1 MSLFVKICGITDVG
15 AGIAAARAG
24 ADAVGFVFA
33 SSPRRISPGEAVLV
47 SGELPPAVL
56 RVAVF
61 RDPSLEEVEEVL
73 EQFTPD
79 LVQADHASI
88 AGLRGVDT
96 LPVYRPGDQP
106 PTDGSW
112 FLFEGAASGV
122 GQMTDLDQAARA
134 AAVGNLVLAGGLTPE
149 NVGAAIE
156 KVRPNGVDVSSGVE
170 SAPGVKDP
178 DSIHSF
184 VAAVRAAEERLVS
197 A

>member
-1 MSLFVKICGITDVG
+1 MSLFVKICGITEVG

-33 SSPRRISPGEAVLV
+33 SSPRQISPSEAVLV
-47 SGELPPAVL
+47 SGELPPALL

-61 RDPSLEEVEEVL
+61 RDPSLDEIEEVL
-73 EQFTPD
+73 EHFTPD
-79 LVQADHASI
+79 LVQADHSSLSE
-88 AGLRGVDT
+88 LRGVET
-96 LPVYRPGDQP
+96 LPVYRPGDQTP
-106 PTDGSW
+106 SGSW
-112 FLFEGAASGV
+112 FLYEGRESGV
-122 GQMTDLDQAARA
+122 GQMTDLDEAARA
-134 AAVGNLVLAGGLTPE
+134 AAVGRLVLAGGLTPD

-156 KVRPNGVDVSSGVE
+156 KVKPHGVDVSSGVE

-178 DSIHSF
+178 ESIRSF